1 MTLSRVHV
9 CIALVT
15 LTPDKIVLSYLTP
28 WGRAA
33 GIDNND
39 AMNVEHAQFNNDKH
53 IAYSTTNSN

>member
-15 LTPDKIVLSYLTP
+15 LTPDKIVLSYLISP

-39 AMNVEHAQFNNDKH
+39 AMNVEHAQFNK
-53 IAYSTTNSN
+53 TNI